1 MEKNKNK
8 RAAIYLRVSHSETEG
23 GKYPISNQKERLLAF
38 CKVQGLQIKDKHIY
52 HDIGSGTTSIGE
64 RPGLGKLMSAARRGE
79 FDTVIVYKI
88 DRLSRS
94 LHLLLFIIKELEKN
108 KVNLHSISEAI
119 DTGSTQGRLMLSMAT
134 LFADTE
140 KAAIHARHRA
150 CHCDDRDC
158 D

>member
-1 MEKNKNK
+1 MEKNNNK
-8 RAAIYLRVSHSETEG
+8 RTAIYLRASYSETAD
-23 GKYPISNQKERLLAF
+23 GKYSILNQKERLLAF

-52 HDIGSGTTSIGE
+52 HDIGSGTAPIGK
-64 RPGLGKLMSAARRGE
+64 RAGLGKLMSAARRGE

-94 LHLLLFIIKELEKN
+94 LHLLLFTIKELEKN

-119 DTGSTQGRLMLSMAT
+119 DTGSTQGSLMLSMAT
-134 LFADTE
+134 LFADAE
-140 KAAIHARHRA
+140 KATIHARHRA
-150 CHCDDRDC
+150 CYCDDRDC